1 LTLRG
6 LPRVRRAFFLAAA
19 LLLPAAAGAETID
32 LAYPEDDGV
41 EESPG
46 HFVFDFLRAAEMVVK
61 ESGIAGH
68 WIPLPN
74 RRLIYEL
81 QQERPNFCIA
91 GAGITPEREKM
102 GKFTLPFFED
112 HMIAVLALPSGRA
125 KLDKAHSLA
134 ELVALGDTTFLG
146 YIGMN
151 YGAQVSAQVEK
162 LGDRLV
168 TAPRSTAQ
176 MLDMLVAGRA
186 DFAFA
191 PYEYATNY
199 LTARHDR
206 GQFLVRTY
214 PDMHRDFHTAF
225 LCSKKVPDEV
235 IAKLNEA
242 IRRQQPAIEARFGD
256 QPK

>member
-6 LPRVRRAFFLAAA
+6 LPRVRRALFLAAA

-61 ESGIAGH
+61 DSGISGH
-68 WIPLPN
+68 WISLPN
-74 RRLIYEL
+74 KRLMYEI
-81 QQERPNFCIA
+81 QQERPNFCVA
-91 GAGITPEREKM
+91 GAGITPEREKV

-125 KLDKAHSLA
+125 KLDRARSFE
-134 ELVALGDTTFLG
+134 ELVAQGDTTFLG

-151 YGAQVSAQVEK
+151 YGTQVTAQVDK

-168 TAPRSTAQ
+168 AAPRSTTQ

-186 DFAFA
+186 EFALL

-206 GQFLVRTY
+206 GQYLVRTY

-225 LCSKKVPDEV
+225 LCSRKVPDEV

-242 IRRQQPAIEARFGD
+242 IRRQQPLIEARFGD
-256 QPK
+256 QAK